1 MSHRG
6 SVLGSW
12 QRLKIPY
19 TEIKRNTVC
28 HTGLHS
34 SFQQPNFTLGRVER
48 SAVLPRVRARRRR
61 VARVAQLRVGG
72 RDCGRVVAAQQ
83 PLAPG

>member
-1 MSHRG
+1 MPIKPRAWG
-6 SVLGSW
+6 GPAVA
-12 QRLKIPY
+12 RLITHTLPY
-19 TEIKRNTVC
+19 
-28 HTGLHS
+28 GLHS

-61 VARVAQLRVGG
+61 VARAAQLRVGG
-72 RDCGRVVAAQQ
+72 RDRGRVVVAQQ